1 MRQMKNV
8 RTGKIAVYDADLIE
22 TGRWEEV
29 NGDAVEKK
37 PKGQNDEVSVKDEA
51 TVTLIKGAKRESKQ
65 PKA

>member
-1 MRQMKNV
+1 MRQMKNT

-29 NGDAVEKK
+29 TAESAAKK
-37 PKGQNDEVSVKDEA
+37 PNADDEVSVKDEIA
-51 TVTLIKGAKRESKQ
+51 VTLIKGTKRESKQ